1 MVHNKI
7 LWLACLSLTSLALFA
22 NDPVFVCRD
31 SAGKRSI
38 QDSPCGATE
47 STERRLQALDLPD
60 KILSQTPAPAIRE
73 ATRPSAPQRHKVAKR
88 APGYD
93 MQRIQECR
101 EHVHRLHSIDAR
113 YRAGYTAAEE
123 ERLRRGRKETGD
135 KINERCR
142 NVVPQRFWSN
152 GRKSPDP

>member
-1 MVHNKI
+1 MKV
-7 LWLACLSLTSLALFA
+7 LVLLCLAVLSTSSLA

-38 QDSPCGATE
+38 QDSPCGASE